1 MNKNIN
7 QYAIILCGGAGT
19 RLWPVSRSS
28 QPKQLIKF
36 KGKHSLLQASIER
49 ISKKIIPQNIFL
61 VSNVD
66 HQFIIKDQVSKIFKN
81 DKPNLILEP
90 IGKNTLPAIAF
101 TTKKIMEI
109 NSKAIISV
117 FPSDHEIKNEKVF
130 LTLWQSSIEVA
141 SNDYFTLIGIK
152 PNFPSTGFGYIKPEN
167 KISLD
172 KDKDKDKEIFE
183 VAEFKEKPNKAS
195 AENFIKK
202 GYLWNAGMFI
212 FKGSLFNELMKKFQ
226 PKLLSIIDSIN
237 ENNFD
242 NLYKKIDSISIDYGL
257 AEKANKIAVLTDKIE
272 WSDLGNW
279 NSIFH
284 LLTKDKNNN
293 SINGNVVNQ
302 NSKNSLLWNESGI
315 MATYGLNDII
325 AINTDDATLICYR
338 KDSEKVKDLVNEI
351 KLNNLATTE
360 THLKVFRPWGSYTV
374 LEQGEGFKIKR
385 IEVSP
390 KQKLSLQMHKHRS
403 EHWVVVDGTARIT
416 NGDSVFTIKKNESTF
431 IPQNTK
437 HRLENTTEKLL
448 VIIEVQSGDYLE
460 EDDIQRFGDSYG
472 RES

>member
-7 QYAIILCGGAGT
+7 INKSYAIILCGGAGT

-36 KGKHSLLQASIER
+36 KGKYSLLQASLVR
-49 ISKKIIPQNIFL
+49 LTRKVLPQNIYL
-61 VSNVD
+61 VSNIE
-66 HQFIIKDQVSKIFKN
+66 HQFIIQDQLAKIFKN

-90 IGKNTLPAIAF
+90 VGKNTLPAIAIA
-101 TTKKIMEI
+101 TKKILELDS
-109 NSKAIISV
+109 NAIISV
-117 FPSDHEIKNEKVF
+117 FPSDHEIKNETIF
-130 LTLWQSSIEVA
+130 LDLWESSIEVA
-141 SNDYFTLIGIK
+141 KNDYFTLIGIK
-152 PNFPSTGFGYIKPEN
+152 PNFPATGFGYIKPQN
-167 KISLD
+167 KINLD
-172 KDKDKDKEIFE
+172 NGEEIFE

-212 FKGSLFNELMKKFQ
+212 FKGSVFNELMKKFQ
-226 PKLLSIIDSIN
+226 PKLLSMIDSIN
-237 ENNFD
+237 ENNLD
-242 NLYKKIDSISIDYGL
+242 NVYKKIDSISIDYGL
-257 AEKANKIAVLTDKIE
+257 AEKANKIAVLSDSIE

-284 LLTKDKNNN
+284 LLPKDKNNN
-293 SINGNVVNQ
+293 SIKGKIVNQ

-325 AINTDDATLICYR
+325 AINTDDATLICHRY
-338 KDSEKVKDLVNEI
+338 DAEKVKDLVNEI
-351 KLNNLATTE
+351 KLNNLSSTE

-374 LEQGEGFKIKR
+374 LEHGEGFKIKR
-385 IEVSP
+385 IEVNP
-390 KQKLSLQMHKHRS
+390 KQKLSLQMHEHRS
-403 EHWVVVDGTARIT
+403 EHWVVVEGVAKIT

-437 HRLENTTEKLL
+437 HRLENSTEKLL
-448 VIIEVQSGDYLE
+448 IIIEVQSGDYLE

-472 RES
+472 REN